1 MSETITIRRARPG
14 DAPGIAK
21 VGVETWRNAYAGL
34 VPNDYLL
41 RLSEARQAVQ
51 WDALVRR
58 SRGADA
64 VLVAESSGPRGR
76 QIVGYGSCGRSRG
89 GLMAG
94 EVFTLYI
101 GNDWQALGIGQ
112 RLLFGLFKS
121 LAGRNLGDAVI
132 WVLSG
137 NPARFF
143 YEAMGGTRV
152 AERQER
158 FAGALLDET
167 AYGWSDLNAWL
178 AERSRRV

>member
-1 MSETITIRRARPG
+1 MSESIVIRGAEPA
-14 DAPGIAK
+14 DAPGIARI
-21 VGVETWRNAYAGL
+21 GVETWRNAYAGL

-41 RLSEARQAVQ
+41 RLSESRQAVQ

-58 SRGADA
+58 QRGADT
-64 VLVAESSGPRGR
+64 VLVAESRGR
-76 QIVGYGSCGRSRG
+76 HGCQLVGYGSCGRSRNG
-89 GLMAG
+89 PLSG

-101 GNDWQALGIGQ
+101 GNDWQGLGIGR

-121 LAGRNLGDAVI
+121 LSERRIDDAVI

-152 AERQER
+152 AERKER
-158 FAGALLDET
+158 FAGTLLDET
-167 AYGWSDLNAWL
+167 AYGWPDLKASL

>member
-1 MSETITIRRARPG
+1 MSDTIVIRGARTA
-14 DAPGIAK
+14 DAPGIAR

-58 SRGADA
+58 ARGADS
-64 VLVAESSGPRGR
+64 VLVAESQGPQGS

-89 GLMAG
+89 GPLAG

-101 GNDWQALGIGQ
+101 GNDWQGMGIGR

-121 LAGRNLGDAVI
+121 LSARRMDEAVI

-137 NPARFF
+137 NPSRFF

-152 AERQER
+152 AERKER
-158 FAGALLDET
+158 FAGTLLEET
-167 AYGWSDLNAWL
+167 AYGWPDLKAWL